1 MYSLPLGGDCDRRV
15 GLWAAAAGKNKRNE
29 HAGADALTARAHA
42 PPPGV
47 ILFYF
52 ILFYP
57 FSPTAPIPRCC
68 RTKGLGGPSAV
79 AAGGLPLLGIDIC
92 ATSTLRRVLCA
103 SPLAQVQRA
112 GILLLPLLLLQ
123 RLRRRFRLLLVASH
137 FSLPLAFRGLV
148 FLLVAARTHTWG
160 NVAGRDWWL
169 DGMRGGGGVLVGAL
183 LLSVRSR
190 FDVHRRLAPAN
201 CGPTTTMMC
210 NQGGGGLLLDRATT
224 AEVAWRGLAAG
235 GQGGWLVLPGVPV
248 RGRGVLVTKDDNYMH
263 IGRKGRHYCD
273 WSHLLLSLFFSFF
286 FFSSFRFLCTLALSL
301 FFSICSTLSLS
312 SGLPV
317 PDAGLVVVVVVVA
330 QGSWFG

>member
-169 DGMRGGGGVLVGAL
+169 DGMRGGGRRVGWCIIAL
-183 LLSVRSR
+183 RSLALRRASTSCTSELWADDDDDVQPGGRRVITRSSDDCRSGLARLGSRRAGRVAGAAWRSR
-190 FDVHRRLAPAN
+190 PWPRSVGN
-201 CGPTTTMMC
+201 
-210 NQGGGGLLLDRATT
+210 
-224 AEVAWRGLAAG
+224 
-235 GQGGWLVLPGVPV
+235 
-248 RGRGVLVTKDDNYMH
+248 
-263 IGRKGRHYCD
+263 
-273 WSHLLLSLFFSFF
+273 
-286 FFSSFRFLCTLALSL
+286 
-301 FFSICSTLSLS
+301 
-312 SGLPV
+312 
-317 PDAGLVVVVVVVA
+317 
-330 QGSWFG
+330 